1 MEHDPQKPINS
12 GMLVMEIGF
21 GIFGPLGIYFGLCG
35 EIQNRTIRI
44 ILLIFSSILLL
55 IGVIALLRKKV
66 SSMLLAF
73 IVLVL
78 ALILL
83 LFAFSKEFPKNE
95 FWIQSCVPTATPTV
109 SPPPTIAPTPTPNR
123 HDPLTPE
130 QAEGKIAAGYD
141 FTILL
146 RNDGTVASFGGKAID
161 TSGWR
166 DIIQVAG
173 YGDHAL
179 GLCKNG
185 AVVSTGLNK
194 SGECDVSDWENVKQI
209 SASYQGS
216 IAVTKDGRVLY
227 TGFDKN
233 GQSSCMSWTDMN
245 KILGGEDHILGLKN
259 NGTVVASG
267 YNGDE
272 RKDVS
277 SYKNVIAGD
286 AANGT
291 TFVVMSDA
299 EGGTIVKKTGKDWK
313 NEDSVTGW
321 TGIIDISGGDE
332 HTIGLR
338 SDGTVAYT
346 GANDKGQCN
355 VTNWKGVVA
364 ICAGQYH
371 SVGLLEDG
379 SLVATGQNHSG
390 ECDVSGMNYWVD

>member
-1 MEHDPQKPINS
+1 MEHEPQKPINI
-12 GMLVMEIGF
+12 GMLAMEIGF
-21 GIFGPLGIYFGLCG
+21 GIFSVLGIYFSLCG

-44 ILLIFSSILLL
+44 IILVFSSILLF
-55 IGVIALLRKKV
+55 IAVIALFYKKV
-66 SSMLLAF
+66 RLKLIAF
-73 IVLVL
+73 IVL
-78 ALILL
+78 ALVSILL
-83 LFAFSKEFPKNE
+83 LFAFSKEFPENE
-95 FWIQSCVPTATPTV
+95 FGNGSRNTIATPTP
-109 SPPPTIAPTPTPNR
+109 SPKPTIAPTPTPNR
-123 HDPLTPE
+123 HDPISHE

-146 RNDGTVASFGGKAID
+146 RSDGTVVSFGGKAID

-194 SGECDVSDWENVKQI
+194 SGECDVSDWENIKQI

-216 IAVTKDGRVLY
+216 IAVTDDGRVLY
-227 TGFDKN
+227 TGFDEN

-259 NGTVVASG
+259 NGTVIASG

-291 TFVVMSDA
+291 SFVVMTDA
-299 EGGTIVKKTGKDWK
+299 EKGTVVKKKGKNWV
-313 NEDSVTGW
+313 NEDNVTGW

-338 SDGTVAYT
+338 DDGTVAYT

-355 VTNWKGVVA
+355 VGNWKGVVA

-371 SVGLLEDG
+371 SVGLLKDG

>member
-1 MEHDPQKPINS
+1 MEHEPQKPVNI
-12 GMLVMEIGF
+12 GMLVLDMGF
-21 GIFGPLGIYFGLCG
+21 GIISILGIYFSLCG
-35 EIQNRTIRI
+35 EIQNRSIRI
-44 ILLIFSSILLL
+44 VILIFSSVLFLFAVTAFL
-55 IGVIALLRKKV
+55 YKKV
-66 SSMLLAF
+66 PLKFLAL

-83 LFAFSKEFPKNE
+83 LFAYNKEFPKNG
-95 FWIQSCVPTATPTV
+95 SGLPNGNATPT
-109 SPPPTIAPTPTPNR
+109 PIPTVAPTPTPNR

-130 QAEGKIAAGYD
+130 QAEGKVAAGYD

-146 RNDGTVASFGGKAID
+146 RSDGTVVSFGGKAID

-166 DIIQVAG
+166 DIVQVAA

-194 SGECDVSDWENVKQI
+194 SGEGDVSSWENVKQV

-216 IAVTKDGRVLY
+216 IAVTDDGRVLY
-227 TGFDKN
+227 TGFDQN
-233 GQSSCMSWTDMN
+233 GQSSCTSWTDMK

-267 YNGDE
+267 YNGDG

-291 TFVVMSDA
+291 TFVVMTDA
-299 EGGTIVKKTGKDWK
+299 EEGTIVKKIGKDWAH
-313 NEDSVTGW
+313 EDSVTGW

-338 SDGTVAYT
+338 EDGTVAYT
-346 GANDKGQCN
+346 GKNDKDQCN
-355 VTNWKGVVA
+355 VAGWKDVVA

-371 SVGLLEDG
+371 SVGLLKDG

-390 ECDVSGMNYWVD
+390 ECNVSGMNYWVD

>member
-1 MEHDPQKPINS
+1 MEQEPNKTRKLPKTA
-12 GMLVMEIGF
+12 MEIGF
-21 GIFGPLGIYFGLCG
+21 GIISALGIYFSLCG

-44 ILLIFSSILLL
+44 IILVFSSILLVFA
-55 IGVIALLRKKV
+55 ISALLYKEIPL
-66 SSMLLAF
+66 MLLAG
-73 IVLVL
+73 IILVLVT
-78 ALILL
+78 ILL
-83 LFAFSKEFPKNE
+83 LFAFSKEFPE
-95 FWIQSCVPTATPTV
+95 FSLWMSGCTATATP
-109 SPPPTIAPTPTPNR
+109 SPTPTSTPTPSPTPNS
-123 HDPLTPE
+123 HEALTPA

-146 RNDGTVASFGGKAID
+146 RSDGTVVSFGGKAID

-179 GLCKNG
+179 GLCRNG

-194 SGECDVSDWENVKQI
+194 SGECDVSNWENVKQI

-216 IAVTKDGRVLY
+216 IAVTDDGRVLY
-227 TGFDKN
+227 AGFDKN
-233 GQSSCMSWTDMN
+233 GQSSCTSWTDMK

-277 SYKNVIAGD
+277 GYKNVIAGD
-286 AANGT
+286 AASGT
-291 TFVVMSDA
+291 SFVVMTDA
-299 EGGTIVKKTGKDWK
+299 EAGTIVKKTGKDWK
-313 NEDSVTGW
+313 REDSVTGW

-338 SDGTVAYT
+338 DDGTVAYA

-355 VTNWKGVVA
+355 VASWKDVVA

-371 SVGLLEDG
+371 SVGLLKGG

-390 ECDVSGMNYWVD
+390 ECNVSGVNYWVD

>member
-1 MEHDPQKPINS
+1 MEHEPQKPANI
-12 GMLVMEIGF
+12 GMLAVEIGF

-44 ILLIFSSILLL
+44 ILLVFSSILLF
-55 IGVIALLRKKV
+55 IGVITLLRKKV

-78 ALILL
+78 ALILI
-83 LFAFSKEFPKNE
+83 LFAFSKEFPQNE
-95 FWIQSCVPTATPTV
+95 LWIQSCIPTATPTV
-109 SPPPTIAPTPTPNR
+109 SPPPTIEPTPTPNK
-123 HDPLTPE
+123 HEPLSFE

-146 RNDGTVASFGGKAID
+146 RSDGTVVSFGGKAID

-166 DIIQVAG
+166 DIVQVAA

-194 SGECDVSDWENVKQI
+194 SGEGDVSSWENVKQVC
-209 SASYQGS
+209 ASYQGS
-216 IAVTKDGRVLY
+216 IALTDDGRVLY

-233 GQSSCMSWTDMN
+233 GQSACTSWTDMK

-267 YNGDE
+267 YNADG

-277 SYKNVIAGD
+277 NYKNVIAGD

-291 TFVVMSDA
+291 TFVVMKDA
-299 EGGTIVKKTGKDWK
+299 EEGTIVKKIGKDWAH
-313 NEDSVTGW
+313 EDSVTGW

-338 SDGTVAYT
+338 EDGTVAYT
-346 GANDKGQCN
+346 GKNDKGQCN
-355 VTNWKGVVA
+355 VDGWKDVVA
-364 ICAGQYH
+364 ICAGQFH
-371 SVGLLEDG
+371 SVGLLKNG

-390 ECDVSGMNYWVD
+390 ECNVTGMNYWVD